1 MAADTGI
8 SPSSVTG
15 EMVEIFNEAEV
26 LNMIDEFDI
35 LGEDVYSSLNSMD
48 SLVAENVQVASGAI
62 AGQVGGILFTQW
74 SDNCVP
80 LLNFTRFFDGISES
94 MRKIYN
100 RSSETADAIDA
111 IYNRDNPNSSLSRGV
126 KTGVALKPNIIGEDN
141 QSKKDKGG
149 VAKV

>member
-126 KTGVALKPNIIGEDN
+126 KTGFALKPNITGEDS

>member
-1 MAADTGI
+1 MVNDSRART
-8 SPSSVTG
+8 SNFNG
-15 EMVEIFNEAEV
+15 EMVEVFNEAEV

-35 LGEDVYSSLNSMD
+35 LGDDVYSSLNSMD

-74 SDNCVP
+74 NDNCVP

-111 IYNRDNPNSSLSRGV
+111 IYNQDNPKSALSMGAKAGSGFSPRIASGGN
-126 KTGVALKPNIIGEDN
+126 T
-141 QSKKDKGG
+141 SKKDKEG